1 VMEFEVNVNG
11 VKFMIDADDAAAAAD
26 AVDAILADVA
36 FDWGQV
42 SVA

>member
-1 VMEFEVNVNG
+1 MELFEVNVNG
-11 VKFMIDADDAAAAAD
+11 VKFMIDADDASEAAD